1 MFKNHWK
8 EEVSELVALHELHK
22 MPAINALGYK
32 LIAEFLTGKY
42 PELSEE
48 QLIFQ
53 IQKKTRNYA
62 KKQQTFFKSQIQNLF
77 QISYADFEQ
86 ILTNIEFNWDNL
98 KKNNKTP

>member
-8 EEVSELVALHELHK
+8 EEVSELVAHHELHK

-53 IQKKTRNYA
+53 IQKKTRFLQKNY
-62 KKQQTFFKSQIQNLF
+62 QT
-77 QISYADFEQ
+77 
-86 ILTNIEFNWDNL
+86 
-98 KKNNKTP
+98 KKNKGSGRALIGRFTGRVRNPCFFF